1 MEMGSKFEII
11 GNRTKYILNMARLNG
26 FLKNEK
32 IKNAQKTRK
41 KHTQNKKPNGRGR
54 VVCSE
59 Y

>member
-11 GNRTKYILNMARLNG
+11 GNIIKYILNMARLNG

-41 KHTQNKKPNGRGR
+41 KTHTK
-54 VVCSE
+54 
-59 Y
+59 